1 MKAKLI
7 KCSNPKFEKDVGK
20 KGQINTYG
28 TGLRFAPKKASVG
41 VRTSTVVN
49 FDYNKV
55 DGILVCNTLNSVY
68 TFKILG
74 KKSKLE
80 AIEEFSTND
89 KIIEEIS
96 LLSNHIR
103 IGQIFSNMDS
113 DLKKEG
119 KDLFH
124 LSNKDLLKFLQEVS
138 NPLKVAIKA
147 AGK

>member
-1 MKAKLI
+1 MKARLI
-7 KCSNPKFEKDVGK
+7 DCSNPKFEKDIGK
-20 KGQINTYG
+20 KGQITANG
-28 TGLRFAPKKASVG
+28 TGLLFAIKDTVQG
-41 VRTSTVVN
+41 VQTSTVVN
-49 FDYNKV
+49 FEYNEV

-68 TFKILG
+68 TFKIRG
-74 KKSKLE
+74 KKSQEE
-80 AIEEFSTND
+80 AVEEFGTNA
-89 KIIEEIS
+89 KILEEVS

-138 NPLKVAIKA
+138 NPLKVAMEA